1 MKKLFSIA
9 LVLVMLL
16 GCASALA
23 EVTLTYAEVNPIS
36 GTVVGDVALAFK
48 DKLEELLRVDTISG
62 YPPPYFE
69 QPKTWRDTADI
80 IDDICPKGASVAEVN
95 WLKEQ
100 LEKLHKGTAL

>member
-1 MKKLFSIA
+1 MVGEMSICPINWDEYYSNVDEA
-9 LVLVMLL
+9 LDIIGDSNLD
-16 GCASALA
+16 
-23 EVTLTYAEVNPIS
+23 E
-36 GTVVGDVALAFK
+36 TVK
-48 DKLEELLRVDTISG
+48 DKLEELLRVDTISA

-69 QPKTWRDTADI
+69 APKTWLDTADI